1 MSPTLGNDDIK
12 HIFLKC
18 RETKK
23 LQQELLGSK
32 WLNVNEGVI

>member
-1 MSPTLGNDDIK
+1 MSPTLGNEDME
-12 HIFLKC
+12 HILLKC

-23 LQQELLGSK
+23 LQQELLGSL